1 MKAATKTQ
9 TRTLWLI
16 GGAVIA
22 LVILLPLLAVVLIA
36 HVRIN
41 RLELTLLTTTENLQ
55 TLERRVM
62 ELEDRLRYSNSE
74 DSGDSENNDD
84 TEQFMVGDILKDGVD
99 AGRKLYEM
107 LSDRVDTQSRESSG
121 ESLSR
126 MKRKG
131 KKKDKCKKN
140 KKCGPTAAHIIG
152 DGKYGRATVNVGR
165 DGVLDLWR
173 YADWMR
179 DDPNKEKF
187 LLSVDGTITVIEGGL
202 YYVYSQVRYYDKL
215 TMAHVVNINGNPFIT
230 CTQSTLQH
238 SLESKEDADPPGID
252 EGQSKYNT
260 CYTGGVTKLDDRSE
274 VTVNIPYPNR
284 VVNMHKD
291 SSFIGFIKLVA

>member
-131 KKKDKCKKN
+131 KKKDK
-140 KKCGPTAAHIIG
+140 
-152 DGKYGRATVNVGR
+152 
-165 DGVLDLWR
+165 
-173 YADWMR
+173 
-179 DDPNKEKF
+179 
-187 LLSVDGTITVIEGGL
+187 LSGI
-202 YYVYSQVRYYDKL
+202 
-215 TMAHVVNINGNPFIT
+215 
-230 CTQSTLQH
+230 QS
-238 SLESKEDADPPGID
+238 
-252 EGQSKYNT
+252 
-260 CYTGGVTKLDDRSE
+260 
-274 VTVNIPYPNR
+274 
-284 VVNMHKD
+284 
-291 SSFIGFIKLVA
+291 